1 MYLCDK
7 GSILVLPIE
16 YVKKII
22 KERMFIMNSKNK
34 KIIKERMFTMN
45 LKNKKIFSR
54 IAAGVMTV
62 AMAIT
67 LLPGTMK
74 TVNAAEPVTSA
85 SLDVNLYKRAD
96 VYAPNTTFEF
106 EVTNLTAEQAK
117 NQLLE
122 SLDKELVHEKAL
134 KILAKIRKDFQIP
147 VVTDIHSPEDAVMAA
162 EYVDILQIP
171 AFLCRQTDLLVAA
184 AKTGRMVNIKKGQF
198 LSPDA
203 MRFAVDKVRE
213 SGNENVMVT
222 ERGTTFGYQDLVVDY
237 RGIKIMQQECQCPV
251 VVDVTHSLQQPNQS
265 CGVTGGQPQL
275 IETIAK
281 AGIAV
286 GADGIFIET
295 HPDPKNAK
303 SDGANM
309 LRLDLLEGLL
319 EKLVRIRKAL

>member
-74 TVNAAEPVTSA
+74 TVNAAESVTSA

-106 EVTNLTAEQAK
+106 
-117 NQLLE
+117 
-122 SLDKELVHEKAL
+122 
-134 KILAKIRKDFQIP
+134 
-147 VVTDIHSPEDAVMAA
+147 
-162 EYVDILQIP
+162 
-171 AFLCRQTDLLVAA
+171 
-184 AKTGRMVNIKKGQF
+184 
-198 LSPDA
+198 
-203 MRFAVDKVRE
+203 
-213 SGNENVMVT
+213 
-222 ERGTTFGYQDLVVDY
+222 
-237 RGIKIMQQECQCPV
+237 
-251 VVDVTHSLQQPNQS
+251 
-265 CGVTGGQPQL
+265 
-275 IETIAK
+275 
-281 AGIAV
+281 
-286 GADGIFIET
+286 
-295 HPDPKNAK
+295 
-303 SDGANM
+303 
-309 LRLDLLEGLL
+309 
-319 EKLVRIRKAL
+319 

>member
-1 MYLCDK
+1 MALKIAEHVSELTDKWGIPYVFK
-7 GSILVLPIE
+7 GSF
-16 YVKKII
+16 KKAN
-22 KERMFIMNSKNK
+22 RS
-34 KIIKERMFTMN
+34 RLDSFTG
-45 LKNKKIFSR
+45 I
-54 IAAGVMTV
+54 G
-62 AMAIT
+62 
-67 LLPGTMK
+67 
-74 TVNAAEPVTSA
+74 
-85 SLDVNLYKRAD
+85 D
-96 VYAPNTTFEF
+96 
-106 EVTNLTAEQAK
+106 
-117 NQLLE
+117 
-122 SLDKELVHEKAL
+122 EKAL

-295 HPDPKNAK
+295 HPDPKMRN
-303 SDGANM
+303 
-309 LRLDLLEGLL
+309 RT
-319 EKLVRIRKAL
+319 VRICCVWICSKDCWRNWFESGKHYRIKSLSLCTDLGKR